1 MGGSAVR
8 LTATELAREAAA
20 TGFQTEPLE
29 KVILLLEL
37 LEAVRSHPFL
47 KDRVAL
53 KGGTALNLFR
63 FDVPRLSADIDLNYI
78 GAIERD
84 GMLADRPKV
93 EQALQ
98 AVCGR
103 VGVQP
108 RRVPSDHAGG
118 KWRLSFNRVAGG
130 TGTLE
135 MDVNF
140 MLRAPLWPVERVDS
154 HPVGTF
160 LAKDI
165 PVVDIHELAAGKLA
179 ALLSRTASR
188 DLFDTSRLL
197 RARDLDAAKLRL
209 AFVVYGGMNRKDW
222 RTVAVDHVTVDAVE
236 ADAMLLPLLR
246 GHATPRRGE
255 LALWTRALVSDCR
268 ERLSLV
274 LPLADREREF
284 LERLNG
290 KGEIASEVLTDDER
304 LQTTIRVHPGLLWKA
319 LNVRQHRGIATD
331 STRPESDPP

>member
-1 MGGSAVR
+1 MR
-8 LTATELAREAAA
+8 LTANELAREAAA

-37 LEAVRSHPFL
+37 LEAIRSHPFL
-47 KDRVAL
+47 KERVVL

-63 FDVPRLSADIDLNYI
+63 FNVPRLSVDIDLNYI
-78 GAIERD
+78 GAVDRE
-84 GMLADRPKV
+84 GMLAERPKI

-118 KWRLSFNRVAGG
+118 KWRLNFNRVAGG
-130 TGTLE
+130 TSTLE

-140 MLRAPLWPVERVDS
+140 LLRTPLWPAERVDS
-154 HPVGTF
+154 RPLGTF
-160 LAKDI
+160 RAREI
-165 PVVDIHELAAGKLA
+165 PVLDIHELTAGKLA

-188 DLFDTSRLL
+188 DLFDASQLL
-197 RARDLDAAKLRL
+197 RGRGLDAAKLRL
-209 AFVVYGGMNRKDW
+209 AFVVYGGTSRKDW
-222 RTVAVDHVTVDAVE
+222 RTVSVEEVTVDAAE

-246 GHATPRRGE
+246 GNETPQRSDLPRWTK
-255 LALWTRALVSDCR
+255 ALIADCHD
-268 ERLSLV
+268 LLTMV
-274 LPLADREREF
+274 LPLTDREREF

-290 KGEIASEVLTDDER
+290 KGEISPELLTEDER
-304 LQTTIRVHPGLLWKA
+304 LRDILRMHPGLRWKA
-319 LNVRQHRGIATD
+319 LNVQKFRGT
-331 STRPESDPP
+331 STHGTSPEGDLV